1 MSFRRMRHVKARE
14 FQGCDV
20 AFDFSNPATLYDAT
34 SGGSLVAANGAIARA
49 NDVSGG
55 SAHATQGT
63 SGNRP
68 SRRVAVIS
76 GNDAALFANASEH
89 SLSAGDVG
97 DMLTVGIEACV
108 VHKKVSSSQYPQ
120 IFGKLKA
127 STGQGHWGFYVGT
140 DAPAKHI
147 FYASDTVSIR
157 KADGPSN
164 NTNAEV
170 LFGYNAR
177 IAGTNANK
185 VGLIKNAST
194 LYESAA
200 YTADTSTS
208 LNTTTILMIGML
220 ADTAGTAALGV
231 VGAYDG
237 YVGEAAKWSGTFTTA
252 QRARFSGSR
261 CRKWRIAS

>member
-1 MSFRRMRHVKARE
+1 MSFRRMRHIKARE

-20 AFDFSNPATLYDAT
+20 AFDFSNPANLYDAT
-34 SGGSLVAANGAIARA
+34 TGGSLVAANGAIARS

-68 SRRVAVIS
+68 LRKVAAIN
-76 GNDAALFANASEH
+76 GNDAALFVSGSSH

-97 DMLTVGIEACV
+97 DMRTAGIEACV
-108 VHKKVSSSQYPQ
+108 VHKKVSSDQYPQ

-127 STGQGHWGFYVGT
+127 SPGQGHWGFYCGV

-147 FYASDTVSIR
+147 FYASDTAAIR
-157 KADGPSN
+157 KADGPAN

-177 IAGTNANK
+177 IAGTNSNK
-185 VGLIKNAST
+185 VGLIKNTST
-194 LYESAA
+194 LYESSA
-200 YTADTSTS
+200 YTADTSTN

-220 ADTAGTAALGV
+220 ADTAGTY
-231 VGAYDG
+231 GAYNG

-252 QRARFSGSR
+252 MRARFSASR

>member
-1 MSFRRMRHVKARE
+1 MSLRRMRHVKARE

-20 AFDFSNPATLYDAT
+20 AFDFSNPANLYDAT
-34 SGGSLVAANGAIARA
+34 SGGSLVAADGAIARS

-68 SRRVAVIS
+68 SRKVAVIN
-76 GNDAALFANASEH
+76 GHDAALFAGGSAH

-97 DMLTVGIEACV
+97 DMLAVGIEACV
-108 VHKKVSSSQYPQ
+108 VHKKVSSDQYPQ
-120 IFGKLKA
+120 VFGKMKA
-127 STGQGHWGFYVGT
+127 TPGQGHWGFYVGT

-147 FYASDTVSIR
+147 FYASDTATIR
-157 KADGPSN
+157 KADGPAN
-164 NTNAEV
+164 NTNTEV

-185 VGLIKNAST
+185 VGLLRNTAT

-200 YTADTSTS
+200 YTADTATN

-220 ADTAGTAALGV
+220 ADAAGTAALGTP
-231 VGAYDG
+231 GAYNG
-237 YVGEAAKWSGTFTTA
+237 YVGEAAKWAGTFTTA
-252 QRARFSGSR
+252 MRARFSASR

>member
-20 AFDFSNPATLYDAT
+20 AFDFSNPANLYDAT
-34 SGGSLVAANGAIARA
+34 SGGSLVAPNGAIARA

-63 SGNRP
+63 SSNRP
-68 SRRVAVIS
+68 LRKVAGLN
-76 GNDAALFANASEH
+76 GNDAALFVRASAH

-108 VHKKVSSSQYPQ
+108 VHKKVSSAEYPQ

-127 STGQGHWGFYVGT
+127 FPGQGHWGFYVGVEE
-140 DAPAKHI
+140 PYKHI
-147 FYASDTVSIR
+147 FYASDTTTIR
-157 KADGPSN
+157 KADGPAN

-170 LFGYNAR
+170 LFGYNSR

-185 VGLIKNAST
+185 VGLLKNNST

-208 LNTTTILMIGML
+208 LNTTTILLIGML
-220 ADTAGTAALGV
+220 ADSAGTGGFIQ
-231 VGAYDG
+231 GAYDG
-237 YVGEAAKWSGTFTTA
+237 YVGEAAKWAGTFTTA
-252 QRARFSGSR
+252 QRARFSASR